1 MIRAFTHNCCDRVK
15 VCTQLW
21 KICICANM
29 SIFHLDFCPRE
40 IFDSERLLCCRL
52 NLYEK
57 LFSGEAMFDHP
68 SEQMLLDLS

>member
-1 MIRAFTHNCCDRVK
+1 
-15 VCTQLW
+15 
-21 KICICANM
+21 M

-40 IFDSERLLCCRL
+40 IFDSERPLCCRL

-57 LFSGEAMFDHP
+57 LFNSAAMFDHP